1 MCNGWL
7 FVFFKE
13 LGENVFKWVLGER
26 DKVFLIKFMKWLMI
40 Y

>member
-26 DKVFLIKFMKWLMI
+26 EKLSVIN
-40 Y
+40 